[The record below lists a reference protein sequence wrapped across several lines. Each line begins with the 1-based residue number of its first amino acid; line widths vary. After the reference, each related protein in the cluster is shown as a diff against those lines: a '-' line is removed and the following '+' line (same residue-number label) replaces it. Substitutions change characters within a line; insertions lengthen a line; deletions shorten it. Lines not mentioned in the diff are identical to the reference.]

1 MKRLHDSAVSDD
13 AALAVST
20 PPKSAITA
28 YAPPPARWLKPVSLV
43 LMLVQNA
50 AFVLVM
56 RFSRKQQA
64 GATSA
69 QTYSIGMVVA
79 LQEAFKMII
88 CFAVLAAPPAGSLWL
103 ALEPLTRPRELLNI
117 AVPAFCFTLQNNILY
132 VALSNL
138 DALTFQ
144 ITYQLKTLLTAL
156 FSVVLLGKQMSGL
169 QWLSQLT
176 LMVGI
181 ILAQLADTPP
191 ASGGG
196 SGKIL
201 DVLDVL
207 APPPAALSAAAAAP
221 PPPALA
227 TTPTPTRSL
236 TIGLAAVL
244 TAALSSAFASVYFE
258 RLLKEKPAPAPLPP
272 PLPAHFA
279 EAGGDGG
286 TGAAGADGCRGG
298 SGGSNLHSS
307 GSGGSN
313 LHSSGSGGSN
323 LHSSG
328 SGGSDLH
335 SSGGS
340 GSGSGSGSDGGSACG
355 SGSGGGGSGGGG
367 GNGSGSDGGGGGG
380 GGGSAV
386 VGGSG
391 VVKVSP
397 KPAPTSLWVRNV
409 ELCAWTVPLNLALA
423 LESGHRTEGGMS
435 GLLHHPLRGFEPST
449 WAVIVV
455 NGFGG
460 LLVAIV
466 IKYADNI
473 WKGFATAGAIVA
485 TGAVAPLLDLGP
497 SPNALLIAGTT
508 LVIISLFM
516 YALPPRAPRPQP
528 GSRLREV

>member
-1 MKRLHDSAVSDD
+1 MKRPHDSAVSDD

-56 RFSRKQQA
+56 RYSRKQQA

-169 QWLSQLT
+169 QWFSQLT

-286 TGAAGADGCRGG
+286 KGAAGADGCRGG

-307 GSGGSN
+307 GSGGCN
-313 LHSSGSGGSN
+313 LHSSGRGGSN

-335 SSGGS
+335 SSGGG

-355 SGSGGGGSGGGG
+355 SGSGGGGSG
-367 GNGSGSDGGGGGG
+367 
-380 GGGSAV
+380 
-386 VGGSG
+386 
-391 VVKVSP
+391 VVKVAP

>member
-1 MKRLHDSAVSDD
+1 MKRQHDSAVSDD

-56 RFSRKQQA
+56 RYSRKQQA

-169 QWLSQLT
+169 QWFSQLT

-244 TAALSSAFASVYFE
+244 LFFV
-258 RLLKEKPAPAPLPP
+258 
-272 PLPAHFA
+272 
-279 EAGGDGG
+279 
-286 TGAAGADGCRGG
+286 
-298 SGGSNLHSS
+298 
-307 GSGGSN
+307 
-313 LHSSGSGGSN
+313 
-323 LHSSG
+323 
-328 SGGSDLH
+328 
-335 SSGGS
+335 
-340 GSGSGSGSDGGSACG
+340 
-355 SGSGGGGSGGGG
+355 
-367 GNGSGSDGGGGGG
+367 
-380 GGGSAV
+380 
-386 VGGSG
+386 
-391 VVKVSP
+391 
-397 KPAPTSLWVRNV
+397 
-409 ELCAWTVPLNLALA
+409 LAQ
-423 LESGHRTEGGMS
+423 
-435 GLLHHPLRGFEPST
+435 
-449 WAVIVV
+449 
-455 NGFGG
+455 
-460 LLVAIV
+460 
-466 IKYADNI
+466 
-473 WKGFATAGAIVA
+473 
-485 TGAVAPLLDLGP
+485 
-497 SPNALLIAGTT
+497 
-508 LVIISLFM
+508 
-516 YALPPRAPRPQP
+516 PQK
-528 GSRLREV
+528 

>member
-1 MKRLHDSAVSDD
+1 MKRLHDAVRDD

-56 RFSRKQQA
+56 RYSRKQQA

-169 QWLSQLT
+169 QWFSQLT

-207 APPPAALSAAAAAP
+207 APPPAALRAAAAP
-221 PPPALA
+221 PPP
-227 TTPTPTRSL
+227 PTPARSL
-236 TIGLAAVL
+236 PIGLAAVL

-272 PLPAHFA
+272 PPTAQLA
-279 EAGGDGG
+279 EAGSD
-286 TGAAGADGCRGG
+286 GG
-298 SGGSNLHSS
+298 SGGSGDGGADGCSS

-313 LHSSGSGGSN
+313 LHSSGSGGS
-323 LHSSG
+323 H
-328 SGGSDLH
+328 LH
-335 SSGGS
+335 SSGGG
-340 GSGSGSGSDGGSACG
+340 GSGSGGGSDSGSAGGSGSGGGG
-355 SGSGGGGSGGGG
+355 SGSGGGGSGGGD
-367 GNGSGSDGGGGGG
+367 GNGSGSDGGGGG
-380 GGGSAV
+380 
-386 VGGSG
+386 SG
-391 VVKVSP
+391 VTKVAP

-528 GSRLREV
+528 GTRLREV

>member
-1 MKRLHDSAVSDD
+1 MKRLHDAVRDD
-13 AALAVST
+13 ADPAVST

-56 RFSRKQQA
+56 RYSRKQQA

-88 CFAVLAAPPAGSLWL
+88 CFGVLAAPPVGSLWL
-103 ALEPLTRPRELLNI
+103 AFEPLTRPRELLNI

-156 FSVVLLGKQMSGL
+156 FSVALLGKQMSAL

-196 SGKIL
+196 SGTIL

-207 APPPAALSAAAAAP
+207 APPPAALRAAAAP
-221 PPPALA
+221 PPP
-227 TTPTPTRSL
+227 PTPARSL
-236 TIGLAAVL
+236 PIGLAAVL

-272 PLPAHFA
+272 PPTAQLA
-279 EAGGDGG
+279 EAGSD
-286 TGAAGADGCRGG
+286 GG
-298 SGGSNLHSS
+298 SGGSGDGGADGCSS

-313 LHSSGSGGSN
+313 LHSSGSGGS
-323 LHSSG
+323 H
-328 SGGSDLH
+328 LH
-335 SSGGS
+335 SSGGG
-340 GSGSGSGSDGGSACG
+340 GSGSGGGSDSGSAGGSGSGGGG
-355 SGSGGGGSGGGG
+355 SGSGGGGSGGGD
-367 GNGSGSDGGGGGG
+367 GNGSGSDGGGGG
-380 GGGSAV
+380 
-386 VGGSG
+386 SG
-391 VVKVSP
+391 VTKVAP

-409 ELCAWTVPLNLALA
+409 ELCAWTVPLNLTLA
-423 LESGHRTEGGMS
+423 LESSHRTEGGMS

-528 GSRLREV
+528 GTRLREV

>member
-1 MKRLHDSAVSDD
+1 MKRLHDAVRDD

-56 RFSRKQQA
+56 RYSRKQQA

-169 QWLSQLT
+169 QWFSQLT

-207 APPPAALSAAAAAP
+207 APPPAALRAAAAP
-221 PPPALA
+221 PPP
-227 TTPTPTRSL
+227 PTPARSL
-236 TIGLAAVL
+236 PIGLAAVL

-272 PLPAHFA
+272 PPPAQLA
-279 EAGGDGG
+279 EAGSDGGKGGSGDG
-286 TGAAGADGCRGG
+286 GADGC
-298 SGGSNLHSS
+298 SS

-313 LHSSGSGGSN
+313 LHSSGSGGS
-323 LHSSG
+323 H
-328 SGGSDLH
+328 LH
-335 SSGGS
+335 SSGGG
-340 GSGSGSGSDGGSACG
+340 GSGSGGGSDSGSAGGSGSGGGG
-355 SGSGGGGSGGGG
+355 SGSGGGGSGGGD
-367 GNGSGSDGGGGGG
+367 GNGSGSDGGGGG
-380 GGGSAV
+380 
-386 VGGSG
+386 SG
-391 VVKVSP
+391 VTKVAP

-528 GSRLREV
+528 GTRLREV